1 MKLIDRPGGVS
12 GMDMVTYKKNQAC
25 AKRKAEEA
33 FSVSKRRERESSW
46 QEKMNTSVQ
55 VDSSTDDDE
64 EDDQD
69 SGDEYNVD
77 YEPKNKT
84 VTLDISKK
92 ALRNAALAAEKNS
105 ISNRGAAEFTAAL
118 VTGGGTSIDNLP
130 ISKSNFNKHKTKARE
145 EKAFDIKE
153 SDLEMLR
160 DKDGLW
166 VIHWDG
172 KTLKKL
178 QHSGENS
185 EYVAVVMK
193 ALHTDK
199 EILLEVINLKDC
211 DGEGSKREA
220 DAIFAKLMDYGVN
233 PKTIVGFVFDT
244 TATNSG
250 LINGVVVRLQALLG
264 DHYLQLAC
272 RHHVF
277 ELVCGASSS
286 LVYHAEKQNKNNKGK
301 KKGTESPEEPLFK
314 AFAAS
319 WKLVDKS
326 NYQTFTPLTREQAQ
340 SCELI
345 VAFLLQWLDGDSL
358 RHDYKELVELTV
370 LYLGGV
376 FPAEYNFTFK
386 APGAFHH
393 ARWMSKVL
401 YTLKYALFGH
411 QNCFDI
417 NETLLSK
424 IKSLASFLSIY
435 TM

>member
-1 MKLIDRPGGVS
+1 MTKRRKLTPGITAKEIKYKLSLKKIFWAPSPNYEKILDELAKKGSEEAVEEKQFLNNMKLIDRPGGVS

-33 FSVSKRRERESSW
+33 FSASKRRERESSW

-64 EDDQD
+64 DDQD
-69 SGDEYNVD
+69 SGDEYTVD

-185 EYVAVVMK
+185 EHVAVVMK

-199 EILLEVINLKDC
+199 
-211 DGEGSKREA
+211 
-220 DAIFAKLMDYGVN
+220 
-233 PKTIVGFVFDT
+233 
-244 TATNSG
+244 
-250 LINGVVVRLQALLG
+250 
-264 DHYLQLAC
+264 
-272 RHHVF
+272 
-277 ELVCGASSS
+277 
-286 LVYHAEKQNKNNKGK
+286 
-301 KKGTESPEEPLFK
+301 
-314 AFAAS
+314 
-319 WKLVDKS
+319 
-326 NYQTFTPLTREQAQ
+326 
-340 SCELI
+340 
-345 VAFLLQWLDGDSL
+345 
-358 RHDYKELVELTV
+358 
-370 LYLGGV
+370 
-376 FPAEYNFTFK
+376 
-386 APGAFHH
+386 
-393 ARWMSKVL
+393 
-401 YTLKYALFGH
+401 
-411 QNCFDI
+411 
-417 NETLLSK
+417 
-424 IKSLASFLSIY
+424 
-435 TM
+435 